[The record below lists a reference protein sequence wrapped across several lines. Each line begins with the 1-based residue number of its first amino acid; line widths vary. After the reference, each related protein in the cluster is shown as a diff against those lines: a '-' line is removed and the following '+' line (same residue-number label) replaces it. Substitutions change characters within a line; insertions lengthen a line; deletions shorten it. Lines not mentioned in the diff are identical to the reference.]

1 MTIIHKSE
9 DFLNSL
15 NPLLNYLEEEINTP
29 TIHFDKNIHQF
40 VEYSALPNNQE
51 LGKRLKKAFNKTF
64 RDAVTNLS
72 VAQVHEYRTLGKVTV
87 QGVELSA
94 ETEDLVI
101 KTKYVSENL
110 PEYMALG
117 GEDDIC
123 VLLDTRQDE
132 KLQNVGI
139 VREIANKVQR
149 MRKNA
154 GLNVNDQ
161 IYIFYHLDDKSE
173 KLKKAVE
180 SERSLIDHILKKPFL
195 DMKERHEHLQVISK
209 NSLEYEDEK
218 FEIVICWANVLFNK
232 QALQV

>member
-9 DFLNSL
+9 DFFKGLT
-15 NPLLNYLEEEINTP
+15 PLVNYLEEEINTP
-29 TIHFDKNIHQF
+29 TIHFDKNIHQY

-51 LGKRLKKAFNKTF
+51 LGKRLKKAFNKNF
-64 RDAVTNLS
+64 REAVTNLS
-72 VAQVHEYRTLGKVTV
+72 VAQIHEYRNFGKITV
-87 QGVELSA
+87 QGVELSS

-139 VREIANKVQR
+139 VREIVNKVQR

-154 GLNVNDQ
+154 GLKVDDQ
-161 IYIFYHLDDKSE
+161 VYVFYNLAENSQ
-173 KLKKAVE
+173 KLKKAIE
-180 SERSLIDHILKKPFL
+180 SERTLIDQIVKKPFL
-195 DMKERHEHLQVISK
+195 DMQHRHPHLQEICKS
-209 NSLEYEDEK
+209 SWEHEEEK
-218 FEIVICWANVLFNK
+218 YEIVICWAHALFIEK
-232 QALQV
+232 SLQV